1 MAGSNCINPNF
12 QLSNKVKL
20 YLWNEKGE
28 VLKILDVSNLKP
40 GNITMDQPREVVL
53 IGHGMAENGYSS
65 EIQKLV
71 TSIYSKRPNSD
82 VYSIDWSELVSF
94 CITDVLILKP
104 DKFCLDCFD
113 RGRRWDSLKI
123 RKLVQQANGPTLYL
137 VFPVIV
143 IVISAMFA
151 F

>member
-94 CITDVLILKP
+94 CITGVLISKP
-104 DKFCLDCFD
+104 DKFFLACFD
-113 RGRRWDSLKI
+113 RGRRWAGVI
-123 RKLVQQANGPTLYL
+123 TRKLVQQAL
-137 VFPVIV
+137 
-143 IVISAMFA
+143 
-151 F
+151 

>member
-1 MAGSNCINPNF
+1 MKPELNCAKLLENGSSVAGSNCINPNF

-40 GNITMDQPREVVL
+40 GNITMGQPREVVL
-53 IGHGMAENGYSS
+53 IGHDMAENGYSS
-65 EIQKLV
+65 QIQKLV

-94 CITDVLILKP
+94 CITGVLILKP
-104 DKFCLDCFD
+104 DKFCFACFD
-113 RGRRWDSLKI
+113 RDRRW
-123 RKLVQQANGPTLYL
+123 ANFILP
-137 VFPVIV
+137 FIE
-143 IVISAMFA
+143 
-151 F
+151 

>member
-28 VLKILDVSNLKP
+28 VLKILDVSNLRP
-40 GNITMDQPREVVL
+40 GNITMGQPREVVL
-53 IGHGMAENGYSS
+53 IGHDMAENGYSS
-65 EIQKLV
+65 QIQKLV

-94 CITDVLILKP
+94 CITGVLISKL
-104 DKFCLDCFD
+104 DKFCLACQTEVDD
-113 RGRRWDSLKI
+113 
-123 RKLVQQANGPTLYL
+123 GP
-137 VFPVIV
+137 V
-143 IVISAMFA
+143 
-151 F
+151 